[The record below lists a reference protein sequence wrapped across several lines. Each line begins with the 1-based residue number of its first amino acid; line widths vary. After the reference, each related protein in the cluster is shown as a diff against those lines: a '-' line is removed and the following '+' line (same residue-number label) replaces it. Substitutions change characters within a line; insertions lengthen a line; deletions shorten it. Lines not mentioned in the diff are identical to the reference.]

1 MSTALV
7 LLYRDNQ
14 TRPRLRM
21 GFRQLDE
28 GMPITDITLSLSQKV
43 ASSSEILGLQGIH
56 EIEHVPVGGDEQ
68 QHQVPAI

>member
-1 MSTALV
+1 
-7 LLYRDNQ
+7 
-14 TRPRLRM
+14 M